1 MHSLSSEIYIL
12 ISILAA
18 KALKKAWVEKQKI
31 KSKWKA
37 EKRKEG
43 LSSRSRIEI
52 PEYSDQEDLNN
63 DQQKDASVDIVDD
76 ETQTVASSSHIAER
90 EREPRKP
97 HLHPSRA
104 HLHPSQPVKR
114 SSSAKSKSDP
124 PARPAKR
131 PKLSKDAEAEHT
143 AKSEQPSLRDLTRE
157 AYSRSTLHT
166 FKSDPLKKKRVFS
179 ERSGQAAGGRRHQG
193 VTGRGQP
200 NMKLRMNAMLQKIK
214 QDFA

>member
-1 MHSLSSEIYIL
+1 ML
-12 ISILAA
+12 IQILAA

-43 LSSRSRIEI
+43 LGSRSKIEL
-52 PEYSDQEDLNN
+52 PEYEHEEYLNADQPKGPSDSLDVV
-63 DQQKDASVDIVDD
+63 DA
-76 ETQTVASSSHIAER
+76 ETPITHAAER
-90 EREPRKP
+90 DAEPRKP

-104 HLHPSQPVKR
+104 HLHPGRSTKR
-114 SSSAKSKSDP
+114 SASPKSDP
-124 PARPAKR
+124 LLRPIKR
-131 PKLSKDAEAEHT
+131 PKISKEDEAKHSTER
-143 AKSEQPSLRDLTRE
+143 EQPSLRDLTRE

-166 FKSDPLKKKRVFS
+166 FKSDPLKKKHLMS
-179 ERSGQAAGGRRHQG
+179 EQGGKDTHGKRQRG

-214 QDFA
+214 QDLA